1 MAKRGIRRS
10 LFVVILLAYVGWL
23 VVGLAGSGV
32 WMDTGAVSDIAS
44 AGVTY
49 MPRHQV
55 FVLSEGRRF
64 VAFSAVSPH
73 QGNIGIGFE
82 GAAERVLYCATNQ
95 TFVEQFHGSIW
106 DRRGRYVAG
115 PAPRGLTTVAVRI
128 LDGRVEV
135 APSRWSLGLSRY
147 PRGRPGLG
155 ALCMGDV
162 VPEVSPGFAGT
173 VSFD

>member
-1 MAKRGIRRS
+1 MRIHLAKRGIRRP

-23 VVGLAGSGV
+23 LVGLARSGV
-32 WMDTGAVSDIAS
+32 WVDAGALSDIAS

-55 FVLSEGRRF
+55 FVLSEGRKL

-82 GAAERVLYCATNQ
+82 GPAERVLYCATSE

-106 DRRGRYVAG
+106 DRQGRYVA
-115 PAPRGLTTVAVRI
+115 APLLA
-128 LDGRVEV
+128 D
-135 APSRWSLGLSRY
+135 
-147 PRGRPGLG
+147 
-155 ALCMGDV
+155 
-162 VPEVSPGFAGT
+162 
-173 VSFD
+173 